1 MAKWLWAE
9 MLADARRAARES
21 DFDIGTVT
29 QGKPSVNRANPGL
42 NASTPLVSSEDV
54 RRAVWNSLVEDQVDF
69 RVSLRRLLQSSM

>member
-42 NASTPLVSSEDV
+42 DALTAVVASEAVSRAGWNAIADEQGDF
-54 RRAVWNSLVEDQVDF
+54 RAV
-69 RVSLRRLLQSSM
+69 